1 MKTCYKHTQV
11 LKYISKIKVYIS
23 DHTGALL
30 ARPTQEK
37 FEKFKVP
44 ERKKEEWQLKLLTM
58 LKTQVSS
65 FGFQRQRQRPR
76 EEGVTTLPINAMLKI
91 HPSSSSSLVCSFRY
105 SGCPFLF
112 CIQATLSYLVN

>member
-37 FEKFKVP
+37 FEKLKVP
-44 ERKKEEWQLKLLTM
+44 EKRKEEEWQLKLLTM

-65 FGFQRQRQRPR
+65 FVFQRQRQRPR
-76 EEGVTTLPINAMLKI
+76 EEEVTTLPIGNA
-91 HPSSSSSLVCSFRY
+91 
-105 SGCPFLF
+105 
-112 CIQATLSYLVN
+112 